1 MDEKQRQSIL
11 RWRENNPERWRQI
24 RNACTKRWRQKH
36 PKAIRDYKNRYL
48 ATHRDQERARH
59 RKYNRK
65 LRQEI
70 LSAYGRQCAICGE
83 KEEAS
88 LTLDHI
94 KNDGRAHRL
103 QKGRGIYADIHRQ
116 GFPSNKYRILCRRC
130 NSREGRKSIRKKPK
144 KTKCPFCGATFP
156 TK

>member
-11 RWRENNPERWRQI
+11 RWRQRNPERWRQI
-24 RNACTKRWRQKH
+24 SNAGTKRWRQKN
-36 PKAIRDYKNRYL
+36 PKAIRDYKRRYL
-48 ATHRDQERARH
+48 ATHRDQVRARH
-59 RKYNRK
+59 REYNRK

-70 LSAYGRQCAICGE
+70 LSAYGRKCAICGE

-103 QKGRGIYADIHRQ
+103 QKGRGIYTDIRQQ
-116 GFPSNKYRILCRRC
+116 GFPTNKYRILCRSC
-130 NSREGRKSIRKKPK
+130 NTKEWQKGVKRRPK
-144 KTKCPFCGATFP
+144 NTKCPSCGVIF
-156 TK
+156 